1 MGSKSSSNQST
12 TYNTSTQY
20 TYNQLDGGAINSAF
34 NFANKHSDRALK
46 TTDNA
51 VNRMY
56 SAVSSALSSNDK
68 TVSQAFS
75 FGEDALDYS
84 RMVTGEAFDSVSN
97 TFEQALNHSSN
108 QLDQMSDLVKSTQ
121 TQGATELIN
130 ANKET
135 AKVMYITIGV
145 VLVMLLLMIMLA
157 GRKR

>member
-12 TYNTSTQY
+12 TYNTSTNY
-20 TYNQLDGGAINSAF
+20 TYNKLDGGAINSAF
-34 NFANKHSDRALK
+34 NFANKNSDRAFSSV
-46 TTDNA
+46 DNS
-51 VNRMY
+51 VN
-56 SAVSSALSSNDK
+56 K
-68 TVSQAFS
+68 AFD
-75 FGEDALDYS
+75 FS
-84 RMVTGEAFDSVSN
+84 RMVAGEAFDSVGD
-97 TFEQALNHSSN
+97 TFEQALNHSSR

-145 VLVMLLLMIMLA
+145 VLVVLLLMIILA

>member
-12 TYNTSTQY
+12 TYNTSTNY
-20 TYNQLDGGAINSAF
+20 TYNKLDGGAINSAF
-34 NFANKHSDRALK
+34 NFANKNSDRAFSSV
-46 TTDNA
+46 DNS
-51 VNRMY
+51 VN
-56 SAVSSALSSNDK
+56 K
-68 TVSQAFS
+68 AFA
-75 FGEDALDYS
+75 FGEEAFDFS
-84 RMVTGEAFDSVSN
+84 RMVAGEAFDSVGD
-97 TFEQALNHSSN
+97 TFEQALNHSSR

-145 VLVMLLLMIMLA
+145 VLVVLLLMIILA